1 MSYRKSNLPAKQEED
16 EDIVEFPLVRNDIKE
31 GIEKMNTDAKS
42 KSDKLN
48 FGEDLKINENL
59 LKLIEDIVI
68 KNLKRNTVESS
79 NTRANQQNL
88 KILDAKSKITLRS
101 KAIKKKSKTPLK
113 KIKKISAKTG
123 PKPPVNWIYVK

>member
-1 MSYRKSNLPAKQEED
+1 MAYRKSNLPAKQEED

-31 GIEKMNTDAKS
+31 DIEKMNTD
-42 KSDKLN
+42 KLN
-48 FGEDLKINENL
+48 FGKDLKINENL

-68 KNLKRNTVESS
+68 KNLKRNRVENS

-88 KILDAKSKITLRS
+88 KILDAKSKISLRS

-123 PKPPVNWIYVK
+123 PKPPINWIYVK